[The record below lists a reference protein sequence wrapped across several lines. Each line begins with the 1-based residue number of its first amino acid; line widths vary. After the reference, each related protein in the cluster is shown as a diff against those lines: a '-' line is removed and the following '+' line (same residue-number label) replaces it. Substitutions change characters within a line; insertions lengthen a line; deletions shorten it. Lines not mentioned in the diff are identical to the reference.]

1 MKKKDFSVDENG
13 TIMFGEDKLLVQ
25 KVQGAPVL
33 YVKKVKDFIKREL
46 WYKMPWRKCLEIT
59 SAFQRHK

>member
-1 MKKKDFSVDENG
+1 MKMAQLCLE
-13 TIMFGEDKLLVQ
+13 EDKLLVQ

-46 WYKMPWRKCLEIT
+46 
-59 SAFQRHK
+59 